1 MGNSAEHKTMRDDN
15 WNNIYVLYGGVNCR
29 YVKFEFNLNADDWSW
44 DYGWAGM
51 SGLFLYFQ

>member
-1 MGNSAEHKTMRDDN
+1 MRDDDY
-15 WNNIYVLYGGVNCR
+15 NNIYVLYGGVRCR
-29 YVKFEFNLNADDWSW
+29 YVKFEFNLNEGDWSW